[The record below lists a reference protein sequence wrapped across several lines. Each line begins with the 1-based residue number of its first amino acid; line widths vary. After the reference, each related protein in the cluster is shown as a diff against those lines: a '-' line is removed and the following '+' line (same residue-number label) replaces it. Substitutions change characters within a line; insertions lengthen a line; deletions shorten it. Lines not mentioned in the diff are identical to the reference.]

1 MTQPADAGQSAW
13 QDACLVAALLAVAPK
28 ACGGV
33 VVKAQ
38 AGPVRDRWL
47 SLFKALC
54 PEQMAFRRLPV
65 NAAPQRVFGGLDLTA
80 TLNAGYPVAQRGLLS
95 EIEGGVVIAAMA
107 ERMEPA
113 MAAQIA
119 GIMDS
124 GQMIVERDGLQLKAN
139 TRFSMIALD
148 EARDDEPGI
157 PLSLREQLAF
167 ELRLDEVSA
176 VQSQAGFYGA
186 AQVQAARE
194 RFARTRLEDKALMG
208 LCEVAMALG
217 VGSLRASIMAAT
229 VARLHAALHGRTET
243 DQEDAEAALRL
254 VLVPRATQ
262 LPEAP
267 PEPEQPPQ
275 DQPPPRDQSE
285 GSEPSET
292 EQLTPEQLSDI
303 LVEAARAALPADLLA
318 RQEAARQAAAAA
330 GMGGS
335 RAGARA
341 RSANRGRPV
350 GSRAGELRPGSKLD
364 IVETLRVAAPW
375 QALRRKQREAEGTA
389 KPPAAI
395 EIRKQ
400 DFRLKRFQ
408 QPAESTAIFIVDAS
422 GSSALNRLAE
432 AKGAVE
438 LLLAECYVRRDQ
450 VALIAF
456 RDDKADLL
464 LPPTRSLVRA
474 KGSLTALAGGG
485 GTPLANAIDAGLVLS
500 ETERRRGRTPVIV
513 LLTDGQ
519 ANVARDGKRERAA
532 AREDAADAARRVR
545 RARVRSLLLDIS
557 PRPSRPA
564 ALLAEAMGATHVPLP
579 YADAKAVSTV
589 VRAHVETAPALD
601 TAV

>member
-13 QDACLVAALLAVAPK
+13 QEACLVAALLAVAPI

-33 VVKAQ
+33 SIKAQ

-47 SLFKALC
+47 DLFKTVC
-54 PEQMAFRRLPV
+54 PAQMTFRRLPV

-80 TLNAGYPVAQRGLLS
+80 TLNAGYPVTQRGLLS
-95 EIEGGVVIAAMA
+95 EVEGGMVIAAMA

-119 GIMDS
+119 GVMES
-124 GQMIVERDGLQLKAN
+124 GQLIVERDGLQLKAK
-139 TRFSMIALD
+139 TSFGMIALD
-148 EARDDEPGI
+148 EARDDEPG
-157 PLSLREQLAF
+157 LAASLREQLAF
-167 ELRLDEVSA
+167 DICLDEVSA
-176 VQSQAGFYGA
+176 GQSQTNFYGA

-194 RFARTRLEDKALMG
+194 RLAQTRLEDQALTG

-217 VGSLRASIMAAT
+217 VGSLRASLMAAR
-229 VARLHAALHGRTET
+229 VARLHAALHGRTVT
-243 DQEDAEAALRL
+243 STEDAEAAVRL

-267 PEPEQPPQ
+267 PQPDEQPEQQ
-275 DQPPPRDQSE
+275 QPPREQQSD
-285 GSEPSET
+285 GET
-292 EQLTPEQLSDI
+292 ADREQITAEQLSDI
-303 LVEAARAALPADLLA
+303 LVEAAKAALPADLLA
-318 RQEAARQAAAAA
+318 RHEAARQAAAAA
-330 GMGGS
+330 GMSGS
-335 RAGARA
+335 RAGARCK
-341 RSANRGRPV
+341 SATRGRPV
-350 GSRAGELRPGSKLD
+350 GTRAGELRPGSKLD

-375 QALRRKQREAEGTA
+375 QALRRRQREAEGKNA
-389 KPPAAI
+389 SLAAI

-474 KGSLTALAGGG
+474 KGSLSALAGGG
-485 GTPLANAIDAGLVLS
+485 GTPLANAIDAGLLLS
-500 ETERRRGRTPVIV
+500 ETERRRGRTPIMV

-532 AREDAADAARRVR
+532 AREDATDAARRVR
-545 RARVRSLLLDIS
+545 RAGVRSLLLDIS

-564 ALLAEAMGATHVPLP
+564 SLLAAEMGATHVPLP
-579 YADAKAVSTV
+579 YADAKAVSSV
-589 VRAHVETAPALD
+589 VRAHVEAAPALAP
-601 TAV
+601 AV